1 MHRYNQIMKHI
12 KVTPEIQ
19 DRIMEHIHQLDL
31 NETKPKPATPF
42 PFGKCL
48 LIGACFVILVLGGFF
63 AFNKRDSLSE
73 LYQQVVSHSIEY
85 RSVKELSRAV
95 GFNVR
100 QVQKLPFEAEKIR
113 FSSYR
118 KKTAQIDYTGKDQAV
133 SFRMSAGKKDVSGDH
148 NQYTSV
154 KDIPLRGYECDHQR
168 RSGSV
173 CSGGLASQR
182 IFLLHKTDQWDF
194 PGSDDGNRT
203 EYSLMEK
210 KYRRG
215 RLSVPFCN
223 NFISR
228 NASIIIGCLPD
239 IRNSRSHSRSRT
251 LRFSFF
257 GFHVQQ

>member
-154 KDIPLRGYECDHQR
+154 KDIPSEDMNVTIKGDQDQYVLAVWQVRGY
-168 RSGSV
+168 SYSIKLTNGI
-173 CSGGLASQR
+173 SQ
-182 IFLLHKTDQWDF
+182 DQM
-194 PGSDDGNRT
+194 
-203 EYSLMEK
+203 MEI
-210 KYRRG
+210 
-215 RLSVPFCN
+215 VQ
-223 NFISR
+223 
-228 NASIIIGCLPD
+228 SI
-239 IRNSRSHSRSRT
+239 R
-251 LRFSFF
+251 
-257 GFHVQQ
+257 